1 MTNDPVLAA
10 LARLGVPY
18 ERIPIDPALADTEAF
33 CREYGYPLDR
43 SANTIIVASRKEPKR
58 YCACVVLADSKLD
71 VNGTVRKRLGVSRAS
86 FAGAQEM
93 KALTGMEV
101 GGVTPFALP
110 PGVPLYVDARV
121 MEPDWVI
128 LGGGGRDGKIKISPG
143 VLLTLGGETIEGLGI
158 PRDPL
163 S

>member
-18 ERIPIDPALADTEAF
+18 ERIAIDPALADTEAF

-71 VNGTVRKRLGVSRAS
+71 VNGTVRKLLGVSRAS

-101 GGVTPFALP
+101 GGVTPFSLP
-110 PGVPLYVDARV
+110 EGVPLFVDARV
-121 MEPDWVI
+121 MEPEWVI
-128 LGGGGRDGKIKISPG
+128 LGGGGRDGKIKVSPE
-143 VLLTLGGETIEGLGI
+143 VLLSLGGESIEGLGI
-158 PRDPL
+158 PREP
-163 S
+163 SA